1 MKGEVWWNGPVW
13 PLPEFRGT
21 DPALQALEF
30 VVTYGN
36 LDDNHKVLLN
46 KTFPITTLDRLL
58 STKEVRQL
66 IGIDVKEGILKSGIS
81 ADEIMKPLRK
91 IILDLAEK
99 KINVSNLKRPRSTS

>member
-1 MKGEVWWNGPVW
+1 MKGECGGMVRFGHCR
-13 PLPEFRGT
+13 FRGT

-58 STKEVRQL
+58 Q
-66 IGIDVKEGILKSGIS
+66 
-81 ADEIMKPLRK
+81 P
-91 IILDLAEK
+91 K
-99 KINVSNLKRPRSTS
+99 KCVSLLGSM